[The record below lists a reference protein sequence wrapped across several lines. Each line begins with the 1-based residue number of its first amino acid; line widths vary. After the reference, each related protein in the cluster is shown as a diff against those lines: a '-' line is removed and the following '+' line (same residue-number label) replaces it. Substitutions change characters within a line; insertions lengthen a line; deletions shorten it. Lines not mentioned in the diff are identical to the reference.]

1 LQIIQIFCLIV
12 IRKGAAKLLLKFKTQ
27 EMRVKPITD
36 LVLKINGRQVEP
48 VKSCT
53 YLGSMMV
60 EL

>member
-1 LQIIQIFCLIV
+1 MIV